1 MTTKIKDQVKQL
13 NKIKKNKTIIMD
25 CKKKN
30 NLQIL
35 QKYIYYVSWEQS
47 KNKITSNLY
56 S

>member
-30 NLQIL
+30 C
-35 QKYIYYVSWEQS
+35 KYYKNTSIVSVE
-47 KNKITSNLY
+47 NKVKIK
-56 S
+56 